1 MIKYLIIIFLEVVVT
16 PGEGYNPYNPNNPSN
31 YWIMKEIENIQ
42 ILIYIIIGYLA
53 ITTFISMCIKESKEK
68 KLKVEIK
75 ELKKLLQEIK
85 DKDNTK

>member
-42 ILIYIIIGYLA
+42 IY
-53 ITTFISMCIKESKEK
+53 TS
-68 KLKVEIK
+68 
-75 ELKKLLQEIK
+75 
-85 DKDNTK
+85 